1 MFFTRFRKP
10 AAQPASYRVPDGVRV
25 YAVGDIHGRYDLLR
39 LLLDRIDEDRA
50 RLGDGQLVFLGDY
63 VDRGTDSR
71 QVIETL
77 AAGHAEQG
85 WICLKGNHEAMML
98 DVLDGHRPWD
108 VWLAN
113 GGVETLFSYGI
124 SSREYVVARR
134 FEDLREAT
142 LAAVP
147 PHHLVFLR
155 ALPVSHR
162 VGDYFFCHAGIRPG
176 VPLDRQDPE
185 DLLWIRDMFIDSE
198 LLHGCRVVHGH
209 TPTMEPEIRPNRI
222 NVDTGAYLTNRLSC
236 AVIEADQVRVIHT

>member
-10 AAQPASYRVPDGVRV
+10 AAQPTPYSVPDGVRV
-25 YAVGDIHGRYDLLR
+25 YAVGDIHGRHDLLR
-39 LLLDRIDEDRA
+39 RLLERIDEDRA
-50 RLGDGQLVFLGDY
+50 QHGHGQLVFLGDY

-77 AAGHAEQG
+77 VTGQAEQA
-85 WICLKGNHEAMML
+85 WVCLKGNHEAMML
-98 DVLDGHRPWD
+98 DVLDGQRPWD

-134 FEDLREAT
+134 FDDLREAT

-147 PHHLVFLR
+147 PHHLAFLR

-185 DLLWIRDMFIDSE
+185 DLLWIRDVFIDSE
-198 LLHGCRVVHGH
+198 LLHGGRVVHGH
-209 TPTMEPEIRPNRI
+209 TPAMEPEIRPNRI